1 MTRQDPRFFSG
12 GEWCAAWLYP
22 AAGGTAPSPVVVMAP
37 EVSISIR
44 DQQRSERYV
53 AEHGYPSSG

>member
-1 MTRQDPRFFSG
+1 MTRQDSWFFSG

-37 EVSISIR
+37 GLTGTRRGRRGCSAAGPGFGAAS
-44 DQQRSERYV
+44 
-53 AEHGYPSSG
+53 

>member
-44 DQQRSERYV
+44 DQQ
-53 AEHGYPSSG
+53 